1 MRFLGGDI
9 VMTDMFKVKR
19 QEEVLRLFFQ
29 NGHKGAKK
37 IQCPEKKTAMKRDCL
52 TISTEAME
60 IQKTAKSYGQSE
72 NIKFDQTVDIQSY
85 FNKAIEANRKTLE
98 NAGDEITRSGQ
109 KCPYVSSGEVC
120 YQILMD
126 KYSKLVEEA
135 KQHDDPELYIERK
148 YYDPT
153 CPWFTSDLTREER
166 SIGYRNEIS
175 MLKRGKVTGAN
186 MLDSVFR
193 VNNVTLNYEEI
204 NASEIS
210 FYRQLCNAQLHNI
223 FSQSELAIEESTQY
237 TFQVDPYSYCISV
250 DCENADRKEKM
261 ELVLNQGENGKH
273 LWEQIKW
280 FSERDGAH
288 GVQVSNQLSY
298 HKVLAYREVYRYTG
312 YRLSELKEE
321 NGTYY
326 TEDGTD
332 IKVLIREGVWMDPIF
347 PYEAKEDYANAVCSW
362 IQEVAERGWKNVP
375 DLVMSI
381 GYSSAGLHDLNQ
393 DISFDY
399 GSEWYKQFLDNYQ
412 YSVLATY

>member
-1 MRFLGGDI
+1 
-9 VMTDMFKVKR
+9 MTDRIKVKQR
-19 QEEVLRLFFQ
+19 EADLRLLFQ
-29 NGHKGAKK
+29 NRHSLSKK
-37 IQCPEKKTAMKRDCL
+37 MQCSEKKVTMKRDCL

-60 IQKTAKSYGQSE
+60 IQKMAQIYSQSE
-72 NIKFDQTVDIQSY
+72 NIKFDRTVDIQSY
-85 FNKAIEANRKTLE
+85 FKNAIEANQKTLE

-120 YQILMD
+120 YQILTD

-175 MLKRGKVTGAN
+175 MLRRGRVAGAN

-193 VNNVTLNYEEI
+193 VNNLTLNYDEI

-210 FYRQLCNAQLHNI
+210 YYRQLCDAQLKNI
-223 FSQSELAIEESTQY
+223 FSKNDIEAEESSQY
-237 TFQVDPYSYCISV
+237 IFRVDPYSYYVSV
-250 DCENADRKEKM
+250 DCEDDAMKEKM
-261 ELVLNQGENGKH
+261 ESALNQGENGKH
-273 LWEQIKW
+273 LWQQIKW
-280 FSERDGAH
+280 FSGRDGAH
-288 GVQVSNQLSY
+288 GIQISNQLSD

-312 YRLSELKEE
+312 YHLDELKEE

-332 IKVLIREGVWMDPIF
+332 VKMLIHEGVWQDPIF
-347 PYEAKEDYANAVCSW
+347 PYEANEAKEDYTQAVCSW
-362 IQEVAERGWKNVP
+362 IQEVAEQGWKNVP
-375 DLVMSI
+375 DMVLSI
-381 GYSSAGLHDLNQ
+381 GYSSAGLHDLEQ

-399 GSEWYKQFLDNYQ
+399 GSEWYKKYLDNYQ

>member
-1 MRFLGGDI
+1 
-9 VMTDMFKVKR
+9 MTDMIKLKQ
-19 QEEVLRLFFQ
+19 QEAVFRLLFQ
-29 NGHKGAKK
+29 DEHKGVKK
-37 IQCPEKKTAMKRDCL
+37 LPQAEKNVTMKRDYL
-52 TISTEAME
+52 TISSEAME
-60 IQKTAKSYGQSE
+60 IQKTARVYGQSD
-72 NIKFDQTVDIQSY
+72 NIKFDQTVDIASY
-85 FNKAIEANRKTLE
+85 FETAREANQKTLE

-120 YQILMD
+120 YQILTD

-175 MLKRGKVTGAN
+175 MLKRGKVAGAN

-193 VNNVTLNYEEI
+193 VNNLTLNYDEI
-204 NASEIS
+204 NACQIS
-210 FYRQLCNAQLHNI
+210 YYRQLCDAQLKNLFSKNKIEVGEASQYI
-223 FSQSELAIEESTQY
+223 FR
-237 TFQVDPYSYCISV
+237 VNPYSYYVSV
-250 DCENADRKEKM
+250 NCEDAVIKEKM
-261 ELVLNQGENGKH
+261 ESALNQGENGKH

-280 FSERDGAH
+280 FSEQDGAH
-288 GVQVSNQLSY
+288 GTQISNKLSV
-298 HKVLAYREVYRYTG
+298 HKVWAYREVYKYTG
-312 YRLSELKEE
+312 YQLNELKEE

-332 IKVLIREGVWMDPIF
+332 IKTLIREEVWKDPIF
-347 PYEAKEDYANAVCSW
+347 PYEAKEDYTKAVCSW
-362 IQEVAERGWKNVP
+362 IQEVAEQGWENVP
-375 DLVMSI
+375 DMVLSI
-381 GYSSAGLHDLNQ
+381 GYSSAGLHDLEQ

-399 GSEWYKQFLDNYQ
+399 GSEWYKQYLDNYQ

>member
-1 MRFLGGDI
+1 M
-9 VMTDMFKVKR
+9 
-19 QEEVLRLFFQ
+19 
-29 NGHKGAKK
+29 
-37 IQCPEKKTAMKRDCL
+37 
-52 TISTEAME
+52 
-60 IQKTAKSYGQSE
+60 
-72 NIKFDQTVDIQSY
+72 
-85 FNKAIEANRKTLE
+85 
-98 NAGDEITRSGQ
+98 
-109 KCPYVSSGEVC
+109 
-120 YQILMD
+120 
-126 KYSKLVEEA
+126 VEEA

-175 MLKRGKVTGAN
+175 MLKRGRVVGTK

-288 GVQVSNQLSY
+288 GVQVSN
-298 HKVLAYREVYRYTG
+298 
-312 YRLSELKEE
+312 
-321 NGTYY
+321 
-326 TEDGTD
+326 
-332 IKVLIREGVWMDPIF
+332 
-347 PYEAKEDYANAVCSW
+347 
-362 IQEVAERGWKNVP
+362 
-375 DLVMSI
+375 
-381 GYSSAGLHDLNQ
+381 
-393 DISFDY
+393 
-399 GSEWYKQFLDNYQ
+399 
-412 YSVLATY
+412 